1 VISLRLEQPKQRES
15 GQILELGRNVDVR
28 RKEWRARSYK
38 MEPAVKRVFIQ
49 YSGWDLQPS
58 PAERC
63 RDGLYVCLFV

>member
-49 YSGWDLQPS
+49 YSGWAYPL
-58 PAERC
+58 
-63 RDGLYVCLFV
+63 RDGTSRAARSRGKL